1 MANSETDV
9 LIENLLNPSSGG
21 DGSLFASSANNGI
34 YFANAAMHASPANNI
49 ASCPAY
55 FSILKQPNGEVLLH
69 IKQLIIETTTGAT
82 LTNQDGIILNTSD
95 YAGFMLQAT
104 AIERAL
110 LHSSDTLPSS
120 SGIDEFLKD
129 VEQSHPKD
137 AVQSHPT
144 FVEQSNL
151 KDVVQLHPTF
161 VEQSH
166 LKSDEQSHPK
176 DVEQSKLKKKKR
188 NPKKTLEKNILYNPR
203 DHAKKPSKKA
213 IYSKCT
219 K

>member
-1 MANSETDV
+1 MANSETDL

-21 DGSLFASSANNGI
+21 DGSLFASAANNGI
-34 YFANAAMHASPANNI
+34 YFANTAIRACPANNI
-49 ASCPAY
+49 TSCPAY

-69 IKQLIIETTTGAT
+69 IKQLIIETTTEAT

-120 SGIDEFLKD
+120 SGTDEFFKD

-137 AVQSHPT
+137 VVQSHPT
-144 FVEQSNL
+144 FVEQS
-151 KDVVQLHPTF
+151 QPTF
-161 VEQSH
+161 VKQSHPKVVEQSQP
-166 LKSDEQSHPK
+166 KFDEQSHPK
-176 DVEQSKLKKKKR
+176 DVQQLNLKKKKW
-188 NPKKTLEKNILYNPR
+188 NPKKTLEKNISYNPR
-203 DHAKKPSKKA
+203 NLAKKPSKKA
-213 IYSKCT
+213 IYSNCT